1 MNLKAGDTVKIK
13 SLDWYNANKD
23 KNGYIFDGICFDKHV
38 SRDCGK
44 DATVRAINGNIII
57 EVFCGLNTWFLQE
70 WMLEPKEEI
79 IETKIDLSKNAII
92 DPPVRCWVRNAEEE
106 EWGYYNSLLSIDHRK
121 TYPYNVKGNT
131 FDSMDYRFCSLEDPN
146 IPKESYIPY
155 TYEDFAEIRGLW
167 VRKKDSYAQSI
178 IESLNYNF
186 IFLANSGIGINYV
199 DAFKDLEIVNS
210 DRTTR
215 PFGKK
220 VQ

>member
-1 MNLKAGDTVKIK
+1 MNFKVGDTVKIK

-44 DATVRAINGNIII
+44 DATVRAINGNII

-70 WMLEPKEEI
+70 WMLEPKEEV

-92 DPPVRCWVRNAEEE
+92 DPPVKCWVGDKENE
-106 EWGYYNSLLSIDHRK
+106 EWVERDLLLIDHRK
-121 TYPYNVKGNT
+121 KDFPFVVKGDLT
-131 FDSMDYRFCSLEDPN
+131 EMRFAFRFCTLEDPN

-155 TYEDFAEIRGLW
+155 TYEDFPEFRDCW
-167 VRKKDSYAQSI
+167 VRYKDSFAQSI

-186 IFLANSGIGINYV
+186 IFIANSGIGISYV
-199 DAFKDLEIVNS
+199 DALQELEVINP
-210 DRTTR
+210 DGTTR

-220 VQ
+220 VE

>member
-1 MNLKAGDTVKIK
+1 MNFKVGDTVKIK

-38 SRDCGK
+38 SIDCGK
-44 DATVRAINGNIII
+44 DATVRAINGNII
-57 EVFCGLNTWFLQE
+57 EVFCGLNIWFLQE
-70 WMLEPKEEI
+70 WMLEPKEEV

-92 DPPVRCWVRNAEEE
+92 DPPVRCWAKHKDDDKYYTRYLINIDDRRIKKFQTITSSEHPLVESFEECIL
-106 EWGYYNSLLSIDHRK
+106 N
-121 TYPYNVKGNT
+121 
-131 FDSMDYRFCSLEDPN
+131 DPN

-155 TYEDFAEIRGLW
+155 TYEDFPEFRGCW
-167 VRKKDSYAQSI
+167 VRYKDSYTQSI

-186 IFLANSGIGINYV
+186 IFIANSGKGISYI